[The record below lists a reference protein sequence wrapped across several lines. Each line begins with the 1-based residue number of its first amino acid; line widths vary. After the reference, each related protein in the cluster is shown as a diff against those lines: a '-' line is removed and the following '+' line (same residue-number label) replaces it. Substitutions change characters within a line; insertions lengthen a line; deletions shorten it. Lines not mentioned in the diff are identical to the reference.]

1 MLKSFNI
8 GNLEVANQ
16 VVVAPMAGV
25 TDTVFRRI
33 LKKEGAGLVYTEM
46 VSSLGLKHYSQKT
59 NFLLSYDESE
69 KPIVGQ
75 LFGSD
80 PDAIVNAGIFMQE
93 RGFDVIDINMACPM
107 PKITENGDG
116 ACLMKTP
123 DKVYKIVKALSD
135 AVDIPV
141 TVKIRSGWD
150 SQSIN
155 AVEVALA
162 AQEGGADAVAIH
174 GRTRAQRYTGKA
186 DWDVI
191 ADVKRALKV
200 PLLAS
205 GDVFTSDDVVN
216 ILNHTKADAVMLG
229 RGVLGNPWLVKK
241 ALAKLDNKPLPEEPT
256 IKERLSTAYMHIKLM
271 HEIKGKFAF
280 TEGRKHLA
288 WYINNIPDAAAMRSV
303 VFTITDME
311 TMYKTLN
318 EYCLRL
324 SEEEIEE

>member
-1 MLKSFNI
+1 MLKSFKI
-8 GNLEVANQ
+8 GDLEVANQ

-33 LKKEGAGLVYTEM
+33 LKQEGAGLVYTEM
-46 VSSLGLKHYSQKT
+46 VSSRGLKHYSEKT
-59 NFLLSYDESE
+59 NFLLSYDDSE

-75 LFGSD
+75 IFGSD
-80 PDAIVNAGIFMQE
+80 PDVMASAALFLQN

-123 DKVYKIVKALSD
+123 DNVYEIVKAISG
-135 AVDIPV
+135 AVSIPV

-191 ADVKRALKV
+191 ADVKRAISV

-216 ILNHTKADAVMLG
+216 ILEHTKADAVMLG
-229 RGVLGNPWLVKK
+229 RGILGNPWLVKK

-256 IKERLSTAYMHIKLM
+256 IRERLSTAYMHIKLM
-271 HEIKGKFAF
+271 YEIKGKFAF

-288 WYINNIPDAAAMRSV
+288 WYINNIPDAAQMRNV

-311 TMYKTLN
+311 SMYRTLN
-318 EYCLRL
+318 KYCLRL
-324 SEEEIEE
+324 TGEEIEG